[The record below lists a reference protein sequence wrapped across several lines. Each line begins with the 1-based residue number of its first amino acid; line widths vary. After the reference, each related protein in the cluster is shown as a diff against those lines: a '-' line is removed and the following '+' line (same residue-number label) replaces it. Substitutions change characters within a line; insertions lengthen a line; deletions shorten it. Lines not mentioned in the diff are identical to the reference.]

1 MSSNDSDE
9 TQKYKVLVEWTMC
22 AVVEVEAPSLEEA
35 ISIADLADKLPED
48 LGEYMDGSYRALSEP
63 SYELNEDIL
72 HPDERPA

>member
-1 MSSNDSDE
+1 MSSNDSAE